1 MSFVKTALHI
11 NEEILL
17 KLDKLLLEIS
27 RLDSWEIGDIGQMPG
42 MQEIDALIKQT
53 QFYKQ

>member
-1 MSFVKTALHI
+1 M
-11 NEEILL
+11 

-27 RLDSWEIGDIGQMPG
+27 RLDSLEPGDIDDMPC

-53 QFYKQ
+53 QYYKN